1 VSGALPFLVVAVPYV
16 ALLTLLAG
24 LSARV
29 IRWSRSPVPFR
40 IPTTCGQQKSLPWI
54 KASWLECPYSTLG
67 AVGRVLLEASVFRS
81 LLRNHQPERA
91 GMRLTYGETRL
102 LWLGAMAFHWSL
114 LVVVVRHLR
123 LFLNP
128 VPKAVLALQSLDG
141 WVQVGMPVL
150 YSSDIVIVAALL
162 FLLGRRVADS
172 RLRYISLAT
181 DYFALLLLL
190 AVAGSGILMRYF
202 FRVDARAV
210 KQYAMSLTTFSPMV
224 PAAAGTMFYVHVLL
238 VSLLVAW
245 LPFSKLIHMGGIFL
259 SPTRNLA
266 NNNRMK
272 RHVNPWNYPVAVH
285 SYEEWEDE
293 FRGKMTA
300 AGMPVE
306 RQ

>member
-1 VSGALPFLVVAVPYV
+1 
-16 ALLTLLAG
+16 
-24 LSARV
+24 
-29 IRWSRSPVPFR
+29 
-40 IPTTCGQQKSLPWI
+40 
-54 KASWLECPYSTLG
+54 
-67 AVGRVLLEASVFRS
+67 
-81 LLRNHQPERA
+81 
-91 GMRLTYGETRL
+91 
-102 LWLGAMAFHWSL
+102 
-114 LVVVVRHLR
+114 
-123 LFLNP
+123 
-128 VPKAVLALQSLDG
+128 
-141 WVQVGMPVL
+141 
-150 YSSDIVIVAALL
+150 
-162 FLLGRRVADS
+162 
-172 RLRYISLAT
+172 
-181 DYFALLLLL
+181 
-190 AVAGSGILMRYF
+190 VAGSGILMRYF

>member
-1 VSGALPFLVVAVPYV
+1 MLAVVVPYA

-24 LSARV
+24 VTARV

-54 KASWLECPYSTLG
+54 KASRLESPYSTP
-67 AVGRVLLEASVFRS
+67 AVVGRVLLEATAFRS

-114 LVVVVRHLR
+114 LAIVLRHLR
-123 LFLNP
+123 LVLNP

-141 WVQVGMPVL
+141 WIQVGMPVV
-150 YSSDIVIVAALL
+150 YASDIVIVAALL
-162 FLLGRRVADS
+162 FLLGRRVANA
-172 RLRYISLAT
+172 RLRYLSLAT

-210 KQYAMSLTTFSPMV
+210 KQYAVSLTTFSPAV
-224 PAAAGTMFYVHVLL
+224 PADAGAVFYVHILL
-238 VSLLVAW
+238 VSLLAAW

-293 FRGKMTA
+293 FRGKMKA

>member
-238 VSLLVAW
+238 VSLLVTW